1 MDHRST
7 RRARAAGVLYAR
19 LAALAR
25 CGPEPPAD
33 LPPRFA
39 VALSLASLAGVL
51 TVSPMLYE
59 PLWPLAWVGLLPL
72 FVALRGV
79 SAARAF
85 VLGWWTETLMYGLG
99 TCWLVNTMVDFG
111 HIPLPLS
118 ILFFV
123 IVATANGVR
132 LGLFAWWV
140 RCTQISD
147 SPWWY
152 RLLLPACAFV
162 ALDFVFPRVFPW
174 YLGFLQYPALPLI
187 QVADLTGIHGVSF
200 ILVLC
205 SVGGAM
211 FVAVRQPAGAGRYRM
226 AAAVGCV
233 LLLQVGYGL
242 WRMPQVAAAMQRAD
256 SLRLALVQPN
266 LGIAENRN
274 GLHPR
279 ERLQLLSDLS
289 AAALAQAPDLVI
301 WPESAYPYALATQ
314 EQFLYLP
321 TGVTNEAPWLIGG
334 VAYEGEADARRLFNS
349 TWLVAPGQHVMG
361 RYDKHVLLAF
371 GEYVPMQRYLPFLRR
386 ISPAIGNFTPGEGPR
401 LLTLPSGVS
410 IGPLICYEDIMPPPA
425 RLAARQG
432 ARVLVNLTND
442 MWFGPTRAPYQHR
455 NAAAFRAVENR
466 RPLVRVTNT
475 GVTSIIDA
483 MGREQAALPIYQ
495 RGTLVDDVAALR
507 LSTVYQRFG
516 DWFAW
521 LCCGAAVVLPGWR
534 FVRRDAGRR

>member
-1 MDHRST
+1 MDYRST
-7 RRARAAGVLYAR
+7 
-19 LAALAR
+19 R
-25 CGPEPPAD
+25 CGPEPPAVV
-33 LPPRFA
+33 PPRFVTA
-39 VALSLASLAGVL
+39 ISLASLAGVL

-72 FVALRGV
+72 FIALRGV

-99 TCWLVNTMVDFG
+99 TYWLVNTMVDFG

-118 ILFFV
+118 LLFFI

-132 LGLFAWWV
+132 MGLFAWWV
-140 RCTQISD
+140 RHTQTD
-147 SPWWY
+147 GSPWWY
-152 RLLLPACAFV
+152 RLLLPAGAFV

-174 YLGFLQYPALPLI
+174 HLGFLQYPALPLI
-187 QVADLTGIHGVSF
+187 QIADLTGIHGVSF

-205 SVGGAM
+205 SVAGAA
-211 FVAVRQPAGAGRYRM
+211 FVSARQSPAGAGRYRM
-226 AAAVGCV
+226 AAVAGGV
-233 LLLQVGYGL
+233 LLLQVAYGL
-242 WRMPQVAAAMQRAD
+242 WRMPQVAEAMQQAD
-256 SLRLALVQPN
+256 SLRMALVQPN
-266 LGIAENRN
+266 LGIAANRN
-274 GLHPR
+274 GLKPK

-289 AAALAQAPDLVI
+289 AATLAQAPDLVI
-301 WPESAYPYALATQ
+301 WPESAYPYALTTQ

-321 TGVTNEAPWLIGG
+321 QGITNDVPWLIGG
-334 VAYEGEADARRLFNS
+334 MAYAGQEEARRLFNS
-349 TWLVAPGQHVMG
+349 TWLVAPGQQVIG

-371 GEYVPMQRYLPFLRR
+371 GEYVPMQRYLPFLGR

-401 LLTLPSGVS
+401 LLALPGGVP
-410 IGPLICYEDIMPPPA
+410 IGPLICYEDIMPQPA
-425 RLAARQG
+425 RLAVRQG

-483 MGREQAALPIYQ
+483 MGREQAALPVYQ
-495 RGTLVDDVAALR
+495 RGTLIGDVAALQMP
-507 LSTVYQRFG
+507 TVYQRFG

-521 LCCGAAVVLPGWR
+521 LCCAAAVGLPGWR
-534 FVRRDAGRR
+534 YVQRRAGRR

>member
-1 MDHRST
+1 MQHRH
-7 RRARAAGVLYAR
+7 A
-19 LAALAR
+19 
-25 CGPEPPAD
+25 PEPPAD
-33 LPPRFA
+33 VPPRFA
-39 VALSLASLAGVL
+39 TAISLASLAGVL

-72 FVALRGV
+72 FIALRGV

-85 VLGWWTETLMYGLG
+85 VLGWWMETLMYGLG
-99 TCWLVNTMVDFG
+99 TYWLVNTMVDFG
-111 HIPLPLS
+111 RIPLPLS
-118 ILFFV
+118 ILFFI

-132 LGLFAWWV
+132 MGLFAWWV
-140 RCTQISD
+140 RRVQTGG
-147 SPWWY
+147 SPWWH

-187 QVADLTGIHGVSF
+187 QIADLSGIHGVSF

-205 SVGGAM
+205 SAAGAA
-211 FVAVRQPAGAGRYRM
+211 FVTARQSPAGAGRYRM
-226 AAAVGCV
+226 AAVAGCV

-242 WRMPQVAAAMQRAD
+242 WRMPQIAAAMQQAD

-266 LGIAENRN
+266 LGIEENRN
-274 GLHPR
+274 GVR
-279 ERLQLLSDLS
+279 RRQRLKLLSDLS
-289 AAALAQAPDLVI
+289 AATLAREPDLII
-301 WPESAYPYALATQ
+301 WPESAYPYALTTQ
-314 EQFLYLP
+314 EPFLYLP
-321 TGVTNEAPWLIGG
+321 EGVTNEVPWLIGG
-334 VAYEGEADARRLFNS
+334 MAYEGPKDARRLFNS
-349 TWLVAPGQHVMG
+349 TWLVAPGQRLVG

-371 GEYVPMQRYLPFLRR
+371 GEYVPMQRYLPFLGR
-386 ISPAIGNFTPGEGPR
+386 ISPAIGNFTPGEGAR
-401 LLTLPSGVS
+401 LLVLPDGVS
-410 IGPLICYEDIMPPPA
+410 IGPLICYEDIMPQPS

-466 RPLVRVTNT
+466 RFLVRVTNT
-475 GVTSIIDA
+475 GVTSVIDA
-483 MGREQAALPIYQ
+483 VGREQAALPIYE

-507 LSTVYQRFG
+507 MSTVYQRFG

-521 LCCGAAVVLPGWR
+521 LCCVASVGLPGWQL
-534 FVRRDAGRR
+534 VRRGAGRR

>member
-1 MDHRST
+1 MDHR
-7 RRARAAGVLYAR
+7 
-19 LAALAR
+19 
-25 CGPEPPAD
+25 PEPPAD
-33 LPPRFA
+33 APLRFA
-39 VALSLASLAGVL
+39 AAVLLASLAGVL

-99 TCWLVNTMVDFG
+99 VYWLVNTMVDFG

-118 ILFFV
+118 LVFFV

-132 LGLFAWWV
+132 MGLFAWWV
-140 RCTQISD
+140 RRMQTGEI
-147 SPWWY
+147 PWWY

-162 ALDFVFPRVFPW
+162 ALDFVFPRAFPW

-187 QVADLTGIHGVSF
+187 QIADLTGIHGVSF

-205 SVGGAM
+205 SVGGAA
-211 FVAVRQPAGAGRYRM
+211 FVPARQSPVGAGRYRM
-226 AAAVGCV
+226 AAVVACV

-242 WRMPQVAAAMQRAD
+242 WRMPQVAAAMQRAEN
-256 SLRLALVQPN
+256 LRVALVQQN
-266 LGIAENRN
+266 LGIHDNQN
-274 GLHPR
+274 GLKPK
-279 ERLQLLSDLS
+279 ERLQLLADLS
-289 AAALAQAPDLVI
+289 AATLAQEPHLVI
-301 WPESAYPYALATQ
+301 WPESAYPYALPAQ
-314 EQFLYLP
+314 ESFLYLP
-321 TGVTNEAPWLIGG
+321 QGVTNDVPWLVGG
-334 VAYEGEADARRLFNS
+334 MAYEGEGDARRLFNS
-349 TWLVAPGQHVMG
+349 AWLVASGQQIVG
-361 RYDKHVLLAF
+361 RYDKRVLLAF
-371 GEYVPMQRYLPFLRR
+371 GEYVPMERYLPFLGR
-386 ISPAIGNFTPGEGPR
+386 ISPAIGNFTPGEGSR
-401 LLTLPSGVS
+401 LLALPGGVA
-410 IGPLICYEDIMPPPA
+410 IGPLICYEDIMPQPA

-466 RPLVRVTNT
+466 RSLVRVTNT

-483 MGREQAALPIYQ
+483 LGREQAALPIYQ

-507 LSTVYQRFG
+507 MSTVYQRFG

-521 LCCGAAVVLPGWR
+521 LCCVAAVGLPGWQ
-534 FVRRDAGRR
+534 FARRSVGRR

>member
-7 RRARAAGVLYAR
+7 RAAVV
-19 LAALAR
+19 
-25 CGPEPPAD
+25 
-33 LPPRFA
+33 PPRFA
-39 VALSLASLAGVL
+39 TAVLLASLAGVL

-59 PLWPLAWVGLLPL
+59 PLWPLAWAGLLPL
-72 FVALRGV
+72 FVALHGV

-85 VLGWWTETLMYGLG
+85 ALGWWTETLMYGLG
-99 TCWLVNTMVDFG
+99 TYWLVNTMVDFG

-132 LGLFAWWV
+132 MGIFAWWM
-140 RCTQISD
+140 RRMQSRE

-162 ALDFVFPRVFPW
+162 ALDFAFPRVFPW

-187 QVADLTGIHGVSF
+187 QVADLTGVHGVSF

-205 SVGGAM
+205 SVGGAV
-211 FVAVRQPAGAGRYRM
+211 FVAARQSPAGAGRYRM
-226 AAAVGCV
+226 AAAVGGV

-242 WRMPQVAAAMQRAD
+242 WRMPQVAEAVQQAD
-256 SLRLALVQPN
+256 SLRVALVQPN
-266 LGIAENRN
+266 LGIDENRN
-274 GLHPR
+274 GPKRR
-279 ERLQLLSDLS
+279 EHLRLLADMS
-289 AAALAQAPDLVI
+289 AAALTQNPDLVI
-301 WPESAYPYALATQ
+301 WPESAYPYALTTQ
-314 EQFLYLP
+314 EPFLYLP
-321 TGVTNEAPWLIGG
+321 EGVTNDAPWLIGG
-334 VAYEGEADARRLFNS
+334 MAYEGSEDTRRLFNS
-349 TWLVAPGQHVMG
+349 TWLVAPGQQVIG

-371 GEYVPMQRYLPFLRR
+371 GEYVPMQRYLPFLGR

-401 LLTLPSGVS
+401 LLTLPGGVS

-432 ARVLVNLTND
+432 AQVLVNLTND

-466 RPLVRVTNT
+466 RTLVRVTNT

-483 MGREQAALPIYQ
+483 LGREQAALPIYQ

-507 LSTVYQRFG
+507 MPTVYQRFG

-521 LCCGAAVVLPGWR
+521 LCCGAAVGLPGWR
-534 FVRRDAGRR
+534 YVRRGAGRR

>member
-1 MDHRST
+1 MDYRP
-7 RRARAAGVLYAR
+7 A
-19 LAALAR
+19 
-25 CGPEPPAD
+25 PEPPAD
-33 LPPRFA
+33 IPPRLAAA
-39 VALSLASLAGVL
+39 VLLASLAGVL

-79 SAARAF
+79 SAGRAF

-99 TCWLVNTMVDFG
+99 VYWLVDTMVDFG
-111 HIPLPLS
+111 DIPLPLS
-118 ILFFV
+118 LLFFV

-132 LGLFAWWV
+132 MGLFAWWV
-140 RCTQISD
+140 RRMQTSE

-187 QVADLTGIHGVSF
+187 QVADLTGIHGVTF

-205 SVGGAM
+205 SIGGAA
-211 FVAVRQPAGAGRYRM
+211 FVSVRQSPAGAGRYRM
-226 AAAVGCV
+226 AVAVGCV

-242 WRMPQVAAAMQRAD
+242 WRMPQVAETMQQAE
-256 SLRLALVQPN
+256 SLRVALVQPN
-266 LGIAENRN
+266 LGIDENRN
-274 GLHPR
+274 GPKPN
-279 ERLQLLSDLS
+279 ERLQLLADLS
-289 AAALAQAPDLVI
+289 VATLAQEPDLVI
-301 WPESAYPYALATQ
+301 WPESAYPYALTTQ
-314 EQFLYLP
+314 EPFLYLP
-321 TGVTNEAPWLIGG
+321 KGVTNDVPWLVGG
-334 VAYEGEADARRLFNS
+334 MAYEGQDDARQLFNS
-349 TWLVAPGQHVMG
+349 TWLVAPGQQIVG

-371 GEYVPMQRYLPFLRR
+371 GEYVPMQRYLPFLGR
-386 ISPAIGNFTPGEGPR
+386 ISPAIGNFTPGEGSR
-401 LLTLPSGVS
+401 LLELPGGVS
-410 IGPLICYEDIMPPPA
+410 IGPLICYEDIMPQPA

-466 RPLVRVTNT
+466 RSLVRVTNT

-483 MGREQAALPIYQ
+483 LGREQSALPIYQ

-507 LSTVYQRFG
+507 MSTVYQRFG

-521 LCCGAAVVLPGWR
+521 LCCLAAVGLPGWQ
-534 FVRRDAGRR
+534 FVRRGVGRR

>member
-1 MDHRST
+1 MDHRP
-7 RRARAAGVLYAR
+7 A
-19 LAALAR
+19 
-25 CGPEPPAD
+25 PQPPAD
-33 LPPRFA
+33 APPRFA
-39 VALSLASLAGVL
+39 IAVLLASLAGVL
-51 TVSPMLYE
+51 TVSPVLYE

-85 VLGWWTETLMYGLG
+85 ALGWWTETLMYGLG
-99 TCWLVNTMVDFG
+99 TYWLVNTMVDFG
-111 HIPLPLS
+111 YIPLPLS
-118 ILFFV
+118 LLFFV
-123 IVATANGVR
+123 IVAAANGVR
-132 LGLFAWWV
+132 MGLFAWWV
-140 RCTQISD
+140 RRMQTGE

-162 ALDFVFPRVFPW
+162 ALDFAFPRVFPW

-187 QVADLTGIHGVSF
+187 QIADLTGIHGVGF

-205 SVGGAM
+205 SAGGAA
-211 FVAVRQPAGAGRYRM
+211 FVGTRQSPVGAGRYRM

-233 LLLQVGYGL
+233 LILQVGYGL
-242 WRMPQVAAAMQRAD
+242 WRMPQVTEAMQQAER
-256 SLRLALVQPN
+256 LRVALVQPN
-266 LGIAENRN
+266 LGIEENRN
-274 GLHPR
+274 GSKRRR
-279 ERLQLLSDLS
+279 EHLKLLSDLS
-289 AAALAQAPDLVI
+289 AATLARAPDLVI

-321 TGVTNEAPWLIGG
+321 EGITNEVPWLVGG
-334 VAYEGEADARRLFNS
+334 MAYEGPKDARRLFNS
-349 TWLVAPGQHVMG
+349 TWLVAPGQQIVG

-371 GEYVPMQRYLPFLRR
+371 GEYVPMQRYLPFLGR

-401 LLTLPSGVS
+401 LLVLPGGLP
-410 IGPLICYEDIMPPPA
+410 IGPLICYEDIMPQPS

-466 RPLVRVTNT
+466 RALVRVTNT
-475 GVTSIIDA
+475 GVTSIIDP

-495 RGTLVDDVAALR
+495 RGTLVNDVAALGI
-507 LSTVYQRFG
+507 STVYQRFG

-521 LCCGAAVVLPGWR
+521 LCCGMAVALPGWR
-534 FVRRDAGRR
+534 FVRRGAGRR